1 MTPEPPDIVR
11 AAYAELVV
19 TDLGEARRFWVD
31 LLGFVVS
38 RDTRDA
44 LYLRGYD
51 ELTHHNL
58 ILRQGREPA
67 AARLAYRV
75 RTAADLDLAEAFF
88 AALGARTARVPA
100 GVTPGVG
107 EAVRA
112 EDPLGFTVEFFFDAT
127 YVERLQQRYDLRRGA
142 EPARL
147 DHFNIVVP
155 DVRAAYE
162 YYTSLGF
169 GLSETIEDSQT
180 LYAAWMFRK
189 QTVHDVAFTGGE
201 GPRLHHL
208 GFFAHES
215 HQVLRICDIL
225 GSLHEEFL
233 IERGPGRHG
242 VSNAFYVYLRDP
254 DGHRV
259 EIYTSDYFTGDPGH
273 PVLRWSVRDPRR
285 RDFWGHAVVPSWYTE
300 ATAVLDLD
308 GHPRPLLPEKQ
319 AAEVRGRGRLYRL
332 TRSTGRSPAAS
343 RVRRTFLSNLP
354 TAVFGISATN
364 AQFSGTC
371 QRATPLPPRKSASS
385 AASALAPGRSTTQAS
400 GRSPQRSSWIPI
412 TAASCTAGCAIS
424 RFSRSTEEIHSPP
437 DLMTSLIRSLML
449 KKPRSSSV
457 PTSPV
462 RSQPSRNFSGAGSWW

>member
-1 MTPEPPDIVR
+1 MPLTPPDIVR

-19 TDLGEARRFWVD
+19 TDLEKARWFWVY
-31 LLGFVVS
+31 LLGFVLTEET
-38 RDTRDA
+38 DDA

-58 ILRQGREPA
+58 ILREGPEPA
-67 AARLAYRV
+67 AGRLAYRV
-75 RTAADLDLAEAFF
+75 RTAADLDLAEAFY
-88 AALGARTARVPA
+88 AGLGLRTERVPA

-112 EDPLGFTVEFFFDAT
+112 EDPIGFTVEFFFAAAHPQ
-127 YVERLQQRYDLRRGA
+127 RLQQRYDLRRGA
-142 EPARL
+142 EVARL

-155 DVRAAYE
+155 DVRAAYD
-162 YYTSLGF
+162 YYRSLGF
-169 GLSETIEDSQT
+169 GLAETIEDGET

-225 GSLHEEFL
+225 GSLQEEAH

-259 EIYTSDYFTGDPGH
+259 EIYTSDYFTGDPDH

-285 RDFWGHAVVPSWYTE
+285 RDFWGHPVIPSWYTE
-300 ATAVLDLD
+300 ATPVLDLD
-308 GHPRPLLPEKQ
+308 GRPRPLVAEKQ
-319 AAEVRGRGRLYRL
+319 TAEVTVGADGF
-332 TRSTGRSPAAS
+332 TR
-343 RVRRTFLSNLP
+343 
-354 TAVFGISATN
+354 
-364 AQFSGTC
+364 
-371 QRATPLPPRKSASS
+371 
-385 AASALAPGRSTTQAS
+385 
-400 GRSPQRSSWIPI
+400 
-412 TAASCTAGCAIS
+412 
-424 RFSRSTEEIHSPP
+424 
-437 DLMTSLIRSLML
+437 
-449 KKPRSSSV
+449 
-457 PTSPV
+457 
-462 RSQPSRNFSGAGSWW
+462 

>member
-1 MTPEPPDIVR
+1 MALPHEHDRPPDIVR

-19 TDLGEARRFWVD
+19 TDLDEARRFWVD

-38 RDTRDA
+38 SDSGDA

-51 ELTHHNL
+51 ELIHHNL
-58 ILRQGREPA
+58 ILRQGHQPA
-67 AARLAYRV
+67 VARLAFRV

-88 AALGARTARVPA
+88 AALGSRTARMPA

-127 YVERLQQRYDLRRGA
+127 HAERLQQRYDLRRGA

-162 YYTSLGF
+162 HYRSLGF
-169 GLSETIEDSQT
+169 GLSETIEDGQT

-215 HQVLRICDIL
+215 HQVLRICDVL
-225 GSLHEEFL
+225 GSLQKESH

-285 RDFWGHAVVPSWYTE
+285 RDFWGHPVIPSWYTE

-308 GHPRPLLPEKQ
+308 GHPRPLLKEKQ
-319 AAEVRGRGRLYRL
+319 PAEVTVGADGFTRYLL
-332 TRSTGRSPAAS
+332 TRSALYPCTDAAM
-343 RVRRTFLSNLP
+343 
-354 TAVFGISATN
+354 TAVA
-364 AQFSGTC
+364 C
-371 QRATPLPPRKSASS
+371 R
-385 AASALAPGRSTTQAS
+385 
-400 GRSPQRSSWIPI
+400 
-412 TAASCTAGCAIS
+412 
-424 RFSRSTEEIHSPP
+424 
-437 DLMTSLIRSLML
+437 
-449 KKPRSSSV
+449 
-457 PTSPV
+457 
-462 RSQPSRNFSGAGSWW
+462 

>member
-1 MTPEPPDIVR
+1 M
-11 AAYAELVV
+11 
-19 TDLGEARRFWVD
+19 
-31 LLGFVVS
+31 
-38 RDTRDA
+38 
-44 LYLRGYD
+44 
-51 ELTHHNL
+51 
-58 ILRQGREPA
+58 
-67 AARLAYRV
+67 ARLAYRV
-75 RTAADLDLAEAFF
+75 RTGVDLDLAEAFF
-88 AALGARTARVPA
+88 AALGSRHGA
-100 GVTPGVG
+100 GAGRGTPGVG
-107 EAVRA
+107 QMVRA

-169 GLSETIEDSQT
+169 GLSETIEDERN

-189 QTVHDVAFTGGE
+189 QTVHDVAFTGGD

-259 EIYTSDYFTGDPGH
+259 EIYTSDYYTGDPGH

-285 RDFWGHAVVPSWYTE
+285 RDFWGHPVVPSWYTE

-308 GHPRPLLPEKQ
+308 GHPRSLLAEKQ
-319 AAEVRGRGRLYRL
+319 PAEV
-332 TRSTGRSPAAS
+332 T
-343 RVRRTFLSNLP
+343 V
-354 TAVFGISATN
+354 
-364 AQFSGTC
+364 
-371 QRATPLPPRKSASS
+371 
-385 AASALAPGRSTTQAS
+385 
-400 GRSPQRSSWIPI
+400 
-412 TAASCTAGCAIS
+412 
-424 RFSRSTEEIHSPP
+424 
-437 DLMTSLIRSLML
+437 
-449 KKPRSSSV
+449 
-457 PTSPV
+457 
-462 RSQPSRNFSGAGSWW
+462 GADGFTK